1 MTFIFIG
8 TTKDE
13 SILFMMPTLN
23 GTQSWEDLQATF
35 ESFYV
40 QIMFNIPPDLIN
52 DEDVA
57 KAKEL
62 LEQYCGGVEDITEE
76 NKQQFINLITDSNF
90 LYGTHKQVNYL
101 LEHGVPTY
109 QYLLTYA
116 ATNSLTT
123 SLGYPSF
130 GVCHGDD
137 LQYIFEPSAITD
149 SPLEG
154 EDKLVGDRVATAWTN
169 FVKLGDP
176 TPPGS
181 EVNWS
186 PVVTRDSHEM
196 LDISGPSPGMTQDQ
210 DIDERMAVWV
220 EHFENN

>member
-1 MTFIFIG
+1 
-8 TTKDE
+8 
-13 SILFMMPTLN
+13 MMPTLN

-40 QIMFNIPPDLIN
+40 QIMFNIPPDLIA

-62 LEQYCGGVEDITEE
+62 LEQYCGTVEDITED
-76 NKQQFINLITDSNF
+76 NKQKFLNLITDSQF
-90 LYGTHKQVNYL
+90 LYGTYKQVNYL
-101 LEHGVPTY
+101 IEHGVPTY
-109 QYLLTYA
+109 QYILTYA

-123 SLGYPSF
+123 TMGYPSF

-149 SPLEG
+149 LPLEG
-154 EDKLVGDRVATAWTN
+154 EDALVGDKVATAWTN
-169 FVKLGDP
+169 FAKSGDP

-181 EVNWS
+181 DFSWS
-186 PVVTRDSHEM
+186 PVMTSDSHEI
-196 LDISGPSPGMTQDQ
+196 LNINGPSPVMTQDAE
-210 DIDERMAVWV
+210 IDARMAVWV
-220 EHFENN
+220 EHYENK

>member
-1 MTFIFIG
+1 
-8 TTKDE
+8 
-13 SILFMMPTLN
+13 MMPTLN

-40 QIMFNIPPDLIN
+40 QIMFNIPPDLIT
-52 DEDVA
+52 DQDVA

-62 LEQYCGGVEDITEE
+62 LEEYCGGVEDITEA
-76 NKQQFINLITDSNF
+76 NKQKFMDLITDSQF

-101 LEHGVPTY
+101 LEQGVPTY

-116 ATNSLTT
+116 ATNSLST

-130 GVCHGDD
+130 GVCHGDE

-149 SPLEG
+149 LPLEG
-154 EDKLVGDRVATAWTN
+154 EDAVVGDRVATAWAN

-181 EVNWS
+181 EVTWN

-196 LDISGPSPGMTQDQ
+196 LDINGPIPGMTQDQ
-210 DIDERMAVWV
+210 DLVKTLA
-220 EHFENN
+220 